1 VDKLKRPLTLS
12 GTTRKVATGCGNMY
26 ITINHSDNDG
36 VIEVFATLGKAGGCA
51 KCTLEAVTRC
61 ITLGLKYGIPL
72 SEFANELLNCRCPSP
87 ALDNTSCIDAISK
100 VFSDLIKEES
110 QNAKTPTS

>member
-1 VDKLKRPLTLS
+1 MDKLNRPMVLS
-12 GTTRKVATGCGNMY
+12 GTTHKVTTGCGNMY
-26 ITINHSDNDG
+26 ITVNHSPNDG

-72 SEFANELLNCRCPSP
+72 KEFADELLNCRCPSP
-87 ALDNTSCIDAISK
+87 IMGNTSCIDAISK
-100 VFSDLIKEES
+100 VLSELLNKSPEEL
-110 QNAKTPTS
+110 K